1 MDMEIQFLLKNF
13 TEKDPKL
20 LMDHVR
26 RMASGE
32 APFFATTLSLVYGKL
47 VEKVFTRPTSSSSGT
62 SGLEKPTEGQGVIIP
77 SLPPQASS
85 STFEIPLFSASS
97 DRPPSSVRVRAPKP
111 KFVPSSSTDPW
122 AWMR

>member
-77 SLPPQASS
+77 SLPPKRH
-85 STFEIPLFSASS
+85 L
-97 DRPPSSVRVRAPKP
+97 PPS
-111 KFVPSSSTDPW
+111 KFHYFPPPAIAHLPVCG
-122 AWMR
+122 